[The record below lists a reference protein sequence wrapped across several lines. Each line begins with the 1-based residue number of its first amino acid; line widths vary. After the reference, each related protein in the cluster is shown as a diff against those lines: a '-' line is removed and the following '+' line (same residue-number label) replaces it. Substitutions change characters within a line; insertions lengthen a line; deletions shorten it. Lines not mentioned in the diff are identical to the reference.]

1 MAGTTSKAASASKN
15 ASTPQAATKAA
26 TKKTVVFFHPDL
38 GIGGAERLV
47 VDAAVG
53 LQNRGHRV
61 VIFTSHCDPAHCFDE
76 VRPGT
81 GVLDVRVRGGSIVP
95 ATLLGRFAIL
105 CAIARQ
111 LHLLLQ
117 IWLTGELAALGASA
131 YFVDQ
136 LSAGLPLLRGLD
148 RSNQTPIFFYC
159 HFPDLLLAKGR
170 QAWWKRLYRVPFDA
184 LEQWSMGFA
193 DAVAVNSRFT
203 KSVVTA
209 TWPRLAAK
217 VAGSRAKD
225 SKNNKKG
232 EFDDKNDDKN
242 DDENDDKND
251 DKNDDENDKGLR
263 VVYPC
268 IDIKQEDA
276 LGKNGGAGSGDEPLD
291 LWKGL
296 PFLLSINR
304 FERKKD
310 IGLAIR
316 AFAGLPADR
325 RGGSG
330 SGSGGDGNGNTP
342 QTTQSRAS
350 RARLVIAGGY
360 DSRVAENVG
369 YHRELDALATSLGL
383 RTATARTTVTALSIP
398 DDVQVLFLLS
408 VPSALKTLL
417 LHSPSCRL
425 LVYTPANEH
434 FGIVPLEAMLAG
446 LPVLACNSGGPTET
460 VVEGVTGW
468 LRPAEDVA
476 AWTDVMRRVLPAN
489 TDDKDATKTAS
500 ADVLSPAQRKAMA
513 EAGRKRVRSQFADTQ
528 MAARLDGILDEIIT
542 GLAAGTT
549 TATPAIAASSLV
561 FALLGLAGL
570 ALALAVVVL
579 RQLF

>member
-1 MAGTTSKAASASKN
+1 MADAAFRPAMAKPEAVLNQVGETPKTRDASR
-15 ASTPQAATKAA
+15 
-26 TKKTVVFFHPDL
+26 KKTIVFFHPDL

-61 VIFTSHCDPAHCFDE
+61 VIFTSHCDPAHCFEE
-76 VRPGT
+76 VRPDT
-81 GVLDVRVRGGSIVP
+81 GLLDVRVCGGNIVP
-95 ATLLGRFAIL
+95 STLLGRFAIL

-117 IWLTGELAALGASA
+117 IWLTGELAALEASA

-136 LSAGLPLLRGLD
+136 LSAGLPLLRGLC

-159 HFPDLLLAKGR
+159 HFPDLLLVKGR
-170 QAWWKRLYRVPFDA
+170 QAWWKRLYRLPFDT

-203 KSVVTA
+203 KSVVTE
-209 TWPRLAAK
+209 TWPRLAEK
-217 VAGSRAKD
+217 VQGSATKTSNQED
-225 SKNNKKG
+225 T
-232 EFDDKNDDKN
+232 
-242 DDENDDKND
+242 DENDR
-251 DKNDDENDKGLR
+251 GLR

-268 IDIKQEDA
+268 INIQQETLLDQ
-276 LGKNGGAGSGDEPLD
+276 NGGASDEPVD
-291 LWKGL
+291 LWRGL
-296 PFLLSINR
+296 PFVLSINR

-316 AFAGLPADR
+316 AFAGLPTDR
-325 RGGSG
+325 RGGD
-330 SGSGGDGNGNTP
+330 GD
-342 QTTQSRAS
+342 RAN
-350 RARLVIAGGY
+350 RARLVVAGGY
-360 DSRVAENVG
+360 DNRVAENVG

-383 RTATARTTVTALSIP
+383 RTATARTMVTALSIP

-425 LVYTPANEH
+425 LIYTPANEH

-468 LRPAEDVA
+468 LRPVDDVA
-476 AWTDVMRRVLPAN
+476 AWTEVLRRVMPSN
-489 TDDKDATKTAS
+489 VSGKSAS
-500 ADVLSPAQRKAMA
+500 DVLSPSQRAIMA

-528 MAARLDGILDEIIT
+528 MAARLDCILDEIIE
-542 GLAAGTT
+542 GLAAGKT
-549 TATPAIAASSLV
+549 TATPAISASNLAFTLV
-561 FALLGLAGL
+561 ALTGLV
-570 ALALAVVVL
+570 LALAVVFL
-579 RQLF
+579 RQII

>member
-1 MAGTTSKAASASKN
+1 MADASSRKALAKPVAASHQAKI
-15 ASTPQAATKAA
+15 TPERCPPPD
-26 TKKTVVFFHPDL
+26 KKTIVFFHPDL

-61 VIFTSHCDPAHCFDE
+61 VIFTSHCDPTHCFEE
-76 VRPGT
+76 VRPDT
-81 GVLDVRVRGGSIVP
+81 GLLDVRVRGGSIVP

-136 LSAGLPLLRGLD
+136 LSAGLPLLRGLC
-148 RSNQTPIFFYC
+148 RSNQTPILFYC
-159 HFPDLLLAKGR
+159 HFPDLLLVKSR
-170 QAWWKRLYRVPFDA
+170 QAWWKRLYRLPFDA

-203 KSVVTA
+203 KAVVTE
-209 TWPRLAAK
+209 TWPRLAEKVQGCSAK
-217 VAGSRAKD
+217 TSGQAGK
-225 SKNNKKG
+225 
-232 EFDDKNDDKN
+232 
-242 DDENDDKND
+242 DENDS
-251 DKNDDENDKGLR
+251 GLR

-268 IDIKQEDA
+268 INAKQESGREMD
-276 LGKNGGAGSGDEPLD
+276 GGAGDEPVD

-296 PFLLSINR
+296 PFVLSINR

-316 AFAGLPADR
+316 AFAGLPSDR
-325 RGGSG
+325 RGG
-330 SGSGGDGNGNTP
+330 GGDGANRT
-342 QTTQSRAS
+342 
-350 RARLVIAGGY
+350 RLVVAGGY
-360 DSRVAENVG
+360 DSRVAENVD

-383 RTATARTTVTALSIP
+383 RTATARTMVTALSIP

-417 LHSPSCRL
+417 LQSPSCRL

-460 VVEGVTGW
+460 VVEGITGW
-468 LRPAEDVA
+468 LRPADDVA
-476 AWTDVMRRVLPAN
+476 AWTAVLRRVLPPGGSEVA
-489 TDDKDATKTAS
+489 AS
-500 ADVLSPAQRKAMA
+500 DVLSPSERLAMA

-528 MAARLDGILDEIIT
+528 MAARLDGILDEIIE
-542 GLAAGTT
+542 GLAAGQT
-549 TATPAIAASSLV
+549 TASSAIPASSLA
-561 FALLGLAGL
+561 FALLALAGL
-570 ALALAVVVL
+570 ALAVTVTMLQ
-579 RQLF
+579 RIS